1 MPRLLASDISQTV
14 LPKKANSRME
24 NVQTTFW
31 RLDKKMTQI
40 SLVIAITAIG
50 FLLSTGL
57 PVEAQVTALDLESP
71 ILPGNGAVA
80 SPHVPAPQPT
90 PNAVPIGSSIDFNDN
105 SASGVTHA
113 NFVGCPSCGSVG
125 CHGCDDHGP
134 GYACPP
140 GVGLWIRADYLIW
153 YEKNMDTIPL
163 ATTSSGF
170 PAGDPDNLLDLD
182 APETSVLF
190 GGRGLS
196 DDPLNGWRLEVGS
209 WLDAGATFGIY
220 GRYFE
225 VGDREFNFSANSNQ
239 FNFLGIP
246 FFNIDNGEEDALEIG
261 VPGERTGNVDVQIEG
276 GLRNFEIML
285 RRLSSTGSNY
295 RLDWVYGYRNL
306 RLYDNL
312 TISAFTLNPE
322 ALPDVSD
329 DTTISSFDSF
339 DVKNQFHG
347 FDIGIM
353 GNSHEGC
360 WSMDFLLKVAL
371 GVNDQEITIDGNQ
384 FNTCLLYTSPSP
396 RDKRQSRMPSSA

>member
-1 MPRLLASDISQTV
+1 
-14 LPKKANSRME
+14 
-24 NVQTTFW
+24 
-31 RLDKKMTQI
+31 
-40 SLVIAITAIG
+40 
-50 FLLSTGL
+50 
-57 PVEAQVTALDLESP
+57 
-71 ILPGNGAVA
+71 
-80 SPHVPAPQPT
+80 
-90 PNAVPIGSSIDFNDN
+90 
-105 SASGVTHA
+105 
-113 NFVGCPSCGSVG
+113 
-125 CHGCDDHGP
+125 
-134 GYACPP
+134 
-140 GVGLWIRADYLIW
+140 
-153 YEKNMDTIPL
+153 MDTIPL

-384 FNTCLLYTSPSP
+384 FNTVPPNNSATLVGGLFSQETNIGRNDQNEFAVIPEFDINLGYAITPNLDFTIGYTFIFVSNVIRGGTAIDRSIDIGTLGDLDPVNFDRPGVNFDSTSYYVHGLNLGLTA
-396 RDKRQSRMPSSA
+396 RF